1 LKTACPGPYRDAVKE
16 KEMPNTLPVAD
27 TATKRLGYLDNLR
40 SFVIF
45 LVVVTHT
52 MVTYSGFG
60 SWYYNEVDS
69 ASLNIVSR
77 IIFGLYGSF
86 SQAWF
91 MGILFFAAAFFASRS
106 LQKRG
111 PAAFVKER
119 LFRLGVPLLI
129 YMFVID
135 PFIGYFLMDYGNVR
149 ERLGLVQFYGG
160 YLASFRWGGS
170 TGPLW
175 FVEALLLFSLP
186 YAAWRAIRPASK
198 ATRAAPSVMTAVLI
212 IVATGLAAFSIRLF
226 QPIGTSV
233 ANLQLCYFASYIAL
247 FLLGIHAGEKR
258 WLESFPE
265 GRGMAWFTAVLAVGV
280 PVWFVIMVGGGA
292 AEGGS
297 LFNGGLTW
305 QSFAYAFWESFVA
318 IGFSFGLIAFFR
330 KYLNVENGFTR
341 LLAQN
346 SFGIYMFHAPILIAI
361 SLLLRSWH
369 GVPLFKFAV
378 VVPLAFAATLAVSSL
393 ILRRIPGLR
402 AVLK

>member
-1 LKTACPGPYRDAVKE
+1 MSDA
-16 KEMPNTLPVAD
+16 LPIAD
-27 TATKRLGYLDNLR
+27 PAARRLGYLDNLR

-45 LVVVTHT
+45 LVIVTHT

-60 SWYYNEVDS
+60 GWYYKEVNP
-69 ASLNIVSR
+69 ASLNLASR

-91 MGILFFAAAFFASRS
+91 MGILFFLAAFFATKS
-106 LQKRG
+106 LAKRG
-111 PAAFVKER
+111 PAAFVRER

-149 ERLGLVQFYGG
+149 ERAGFLQAYLEYLG
-160 YLASFRWGGS
+160 SFRWIGS

-186 YAAWRAIRPASK
+186 YAAWRAIRPARK
-198 ATRAAPSVMTAVLI
+198 TDATAPGVMTVILI
-212 IVATGLAAFSIRLF
+212 IVATGLFAFSIRLF

-233 ANLQLCYFASYIAL
+233 ANLQLCFFASYIAL
-247 FLLGIHAGEKR
+247 FLLGLHAGERR

-265 GRGMAWFTAVLAVGV
+265 QQGMNWFTVVLAVGI
-280 PVWFVIMVGGGA
+280 PAWFAIMIGGGA
-292 AEGGS
+292 ARGGN
-297 LFNGGLTW
+297 LFSGGLTW

-318 IGFSFGLIAFFR
+318 IGFSLGLIALFR
-330 KYLNVENGFTR
+330 KSLNVENGFTR
-341 LLAQN
+341 LLSQN
-346 SFGIYMFHAPILIAI
+346 SFGIYMFHAPILITI
-361 SLLLRSWH
+361 SLLLRSLH
-369 GVPLFKFAV
+369 GAPLLKFAI
-378 VVPLAFAATLAVSSL
+378 VVPLAYTATLAVSFF

>member
-1 LKTACPGPYRDAVKE
+1 
-16 KEMPNTLPVAD
+16 MPSILPVAG

-45 LVVVTHT
+45 LVIVTHT

-60 SWYYNEVDS
+60 GWYYKEAHS
-69 ASLNIVSR
+69 SLDMVST

-91 MGILFFAAAFFASRS
+91 MGILFFLAAYFATRS
-106 LQKRG
+106 LEKRG
-111 PAAFVKER
+111 PAAFVRER

-129 YMFVID
+129 YMFLID
-135 PFIGYFLMDYGNVR
+135 PFIGYFLMNYGNVQGHGSPLQAYL
-149 ERLGLVQFYGG
+149 EYLG
-160 YLASFRWGGS
+160 SFRWIGS

-186 YAAWRAIRPASK
+186 YAAWRAIRPAAK

-265 GRGMAWFTAVLAVGV
+265 GRGMGWFTAVLAVGI
-280 PVWFVIMVGGGA
+280 PAWFVIMVGGGA

-297 LFNGGLTW
+297 LFNGGLNW

-318 IGFSFGLIAFFR
+318 IGFSLGLIAFFR
-330 KYLNVENGFTR
+330 KYLNVENRFTR

-369 GVPLFKFAV
+369 GVPLLKFAV

>member
-1 LKTACPGPYRDAVKE
+1 MEE
-16 KEMPNTLPVAD
+16 KDMPSTLPVAD

-52 MVTYSGFG
+52 VVTYSGFG
-60 SWYYNEVDS
+60 SWYYKEVNS
-69 ASLNIVSR
+69 ASLNPVSG
-77 IIFGLYGSF
+77 ILFGLYGSF
-86 SQAWF
+86 TQAWF
-91 MGILFFAAAFFASRS
+91 MGALFFLAAFFAARS
-106 LQKRG
+106 LEKRG
-111 PAAFVKER
+111 PAAFVRER

-135 PFIGYFLMDYGNVR
+135 PFISYFLMDYGSVR
-149 ERLGLVQFYGG
+149 ERYSIIQAYGA
-160 YLASFRWGGS
+160 YLTSFRWGGS

-198 ATRAAPSVMTAVLI
+198 AIGTVPTVMTVVLL

-233 ANLQLCYFASYIAL
+233 ANLQLCYFASYVTL

-258 WLESFPE
+258 WLASFPQR
-265 GRGMAWFTAVLAVGV
+265 RGITWFTIVLAVGV
-280 PVWFVIMVGGGA
+280 PLWFVIMVGGGA
-292 AEGGS
+292 ARGVY
-297 LFNGGLTW
+297 LFNGGLNW

-318 IGFSFGLIAFFR
+318 IGFSLGLIAFFR

-341 LLAQN
+341 LLASN
-346 SFGIYMFHAPILIAI
+346 SFGIYMFHTPVLITI
-361 SLLLRSWH
+361 SLLLMHWH
-369 GVPLFKFAV
+369 GVPLLKAALV
-378 VVPLAFAATLAVSSL
+378 APLAFTATLALSFL

>member
-1 LKTACPGPYRDAVKE
+1 
-16 KEMPNTLPVAD
+16 MPTILPVAD
-27 TATKRLGYLDNLR
+27 TATKRLGYLDNVR

-60 SWYYNEVDS
+60 GWYYKEVNS
-69 ASLNIVSR
+69 ASLDLASR

-91 MGILFFAAAFFASRS
+91 MGILFFLAAYFATRS
-106 LQKRG
+106 LEKRG

-135 PFIGYFLMDYGNVR
+135 PFIGYFLMDYGSVR
-149 ERLGLVQFYGG
+149 ERFGLVQFYGG

-198 ATRAAPSVMTAVLI
+198 VTRPAPSVMTIVLV

-226 QPIGTSV
+226 LPIGTSV
-233 ANLQLCYFASYIAL
+233 ANLQLCYFAAYIAL
-247 FLLGIHAGEKR
+247 FILGLHAGERR
-258 WLESFPE
+258 WLDNFPE
-265 GRGMAWFTAVLAVGV
+265 GRGMGWFTVVLAVGI
-280 PVWFVIMVGGGA
+280 PAWFVIMVGGGA
-292 AEGGS
+292 AEGGN
-297 LFNGGLTW
+297 LFNGGLNW

-318 IGFSFGLIAFFR
+318 IGFSLGLIAFFR
-330 KYLNVENGFTR
+330 KYLNVENRFTR
-341 LLAQN
+341 LLAGN
-346 SFGIYMFHAPILIAI
+346 SFGIYMFHAPVLIAI

-369 GVPLFKFAV
+369 GVPLAKFAV
-378 VVPLAFAATLAVSSL
+378 VAPLAFVATLTASSL

>member
-1 LKTACPGPYRDAVKE
+1 
-16 KEMPNTLPVAD
+16 MPNTLPVAD

-45 LVVVTHT
+45 LVVITHT
-52 MVTYSGFG
+52 VVTYSGFG
-60 SWYYNEVDS
+60 GWYYKEVNS
-69 ASLNIVSR
+69 ASLNVVSR
-77 IIFGLYGSF
+77 IVFGLYGSF
-86 SQAWF
+86 TQAWF
-91 MGILFFAAAFFASRS
+91 MGALFFLAAFFAARS
-106 LQKRG
+106 LAKRG
-111 PAAFVKER
+111 PAAFVRER

-129 YMFVID
+129 YIFVIE
-135 PFIGYFLMDYGNVR
+135 PFIGYFLVNYGNAR
-149 ERLGLVQFYGG
+149 ERLTFVQAYLW
-160 YLASFRWGGS
+160 YLASFSWVGG

-198 ATRAAPSVMTAVLI
+198 AVGTVPSAMTVVLT

-233 ANLQLCYFASYIAL
+233 ANLQLCYFASYVSL

-265 GRGMAWFTAVLAVGV
+265 RRGITWFTIVLAVGV

-292 AEGGS
+292 TRGVY
-297 LFNGGLTW
+297 LFNGGLNW
-305 QSFAYAFWESFVA
+305 QSFVYAFWESFVA
-318 IGFSFGLIAFFR
+318 IGFSLGLNAFFR
-330 KYLNVENGFTR
+330 KYLNVVNGFTR
-341 LLAQN
+341 LLASN
-346 SFGIYMFHAPILIAI
+346 SFGIYMFHAPVLITI
-361 SLLLRSWH
+361 SLLLIPWH
-369 GVPLFKFAV
+369 GVPLLKAALVAPF
-378 VVPLAFAATLAVSSL
+378 AFAATLALSFL

>member
-1 LKTACPGPYRDAVKE
+1 
-16 KEMPNTLPVAD
+16 MPSTLPVAG

-60 SWYYNEVDS
+60 GWYYKEVDS
-69 ASLNIVSR
+69 ATLDLGSG

-91 MGILFFAAAFFASRS
+91 MGILFFLAAFFATRS

-135 PFIGYFLMDYGNVR
+135 PFIGYFLMNHGSAQA
-149 ERLGLVQFYGG
+149 RLSPLQA
-160 YLASFRWGGS
+160 YLEYLGSFRWIGS

-175 FVEALLLFSLP
+175 FVEALLLFCLP
-186 YAAWRAIRPASK
+186 YAAWRAIRPATK
-198 ATRAAPSVMTAVLI
+198 AVRPAPAVMTVILI
-212 IVATGLAAFSIRLF
+212 IVATGVAAFSIRLF
-226 QPIGTSV
+226 LPIGTSV

-247 FLLGIHAGEKR
+247 FLLGIQAGEKR
-258 WLESFPE
+258 WLDNFPE
-265 GRGMAWFTAVLAVGV
+265 QKGMAWFTAVLAVGI
-280 PVWFVIMVGGGA
+280 PAWFVIMVGGGA
-292 AEGGS
+292 TEGKF
-297 LFNGGLTW
+297 LFNGGLNW
-305 QSFAYAFWESFVA
+305 QSFAYAFWEAFVA
-318 IGFSFGLIAFFR
+318 IGFSLGLIAFFN

-341 LLAQN
+341 LLAHN

-369 GVPLFKFAV
+369 GAPLLKFAV
-378 VVPLAFAATLAVSSL
+378 VAPVAFAATLAVSSL

>member
-1 LKTACPGPYRDAVKE
+1 VKE
-16 KEMPNTLPVAD
+16 KEMPDTLPVAD
-27 TATKRLGYLDNLR
+27 TATKRFGYLDNLR

-45 LVVVTHT
+45 LVIVTHT

-60 SWYYNEVDS
+60 GWYYKEVDS
-69 ASLNIVSR
+69 ASLNLVSR
-77 IIFGLYGSF
+77 IVFGLYGSF

-91 MGILFFAAAFFASRS
+91 MGILFFLAAFFATKS
-106 LQKRG
+106 LAKRG
-111 PAAFVKER
+111 PAAFVRER

-135 PFIGYFLMDYGNVR
+135 PFIGYFIMDYGHMRETYNV
-149 ERLGLVQFYGG
+149 LQFYAG
-160 YLASFRWGGS
+160 YLASLRWGGS

-186 YAAWRAIRPASK
+186 YAAWRAIRPAAK
-198 ATRAAPSVMTAVLI
+198 TASNPPRVVTMILI
-212 IVATGLAAFSIRLF
+212 ILATGLAAFSIRLF

-233 ANLQLCYFASYIAL
+233 ANLQLCYFAAYIAL
-247 FLLGIHAGEKR
+247 FLLGLHAGERR

-265 GRGMAWFTAVLAVGV
+265 RRGTAWFTVVLAVGI
-280 PVWFVIMVGGGA
+280 PLWFVIMVGGGA
-292 AEGGS
+292 ARGGN
-297 LFNGGLTW
+297 LFSGGLTW

-318 IGFSFGLIAFFR
+318 IGFSLGLIAFFR
-330 KYLNVENGFTR
+330 KFLNVENGFTR

-346 SFGIYMFHAPILIAI
+346 SFGIYMFHAPILITI

-369 GVPLFKFAV
+369 GVPLLKFAV
-378 VVPLAFAATLAVSSL
+378 VAPLAFTVTLALSFL
-393 ILRRIPGLR
+393 ILRRIPGLQ